1 MSNQSKKSKQFFAS
15 TMENHEITRRQSIL
29 DIFEDFYP
37 NHMKQ
42 DEDEEKEVVPE
53 PVCNNCTLFIGDLIQ
68 LPVSKIQKNAVVF
81 LGRPVSEVH
90 VFGFVIRSAA
100 YGDCCIYYV
109 DDGTSCVQCKF
120 YPDESSLVGCCDFEL
135 KDGAVPEGQLVHIQG
150 RIHIIKGC
158 VVVIIKEMDVLKDL
172 NLESR
177 HVIFLDW
184 LYKTKYHITELTRAE
199 NRIAKLF
206 RKPS

>member
-135 KDGAVPEGQLVHIQG
+135 VN
-150 RIHIIKGC
+150 
-158 VVVIIKEMDVLKDL
+158 VLKDL